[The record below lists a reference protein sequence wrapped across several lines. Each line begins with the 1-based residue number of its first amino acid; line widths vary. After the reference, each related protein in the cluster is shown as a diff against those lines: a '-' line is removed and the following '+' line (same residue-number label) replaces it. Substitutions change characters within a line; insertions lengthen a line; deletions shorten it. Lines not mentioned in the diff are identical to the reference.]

1 MIKLKLK
8 NKEKIMLQALRDEV
22 IIKPLFEENK
32 GLIEIPAGALKYKQ
46 YDGQVFGEIVSI
58 GQKYPYKLQIGDKI
72 TFQRFEG
79 VKFIYE
85 GVIYLKLKSKWVLGA
100 IK

>member
-32 GLIEIPAGALKYKQ
+32 GLVGHKAFVALCRYEKSEGYKCEL
-46 YDGQVFGEIVSI
+46 GKIVMA
-58 GQKYPYKLQIGDKI
+58 
-72 TFQRFEG
+72 FET
-79 VKFIYE
+79 VE
-85 GVIYLKLKSKWVLGA
+85 
-100 IK
+100 